1 MFDIGM
7 PKLILILVVAL
18 MILGPKKLPELA
30 RSLGKG
36 LAAFKK
42 SAEELKGNFA
52 LGDELEGVQK
62 KINDLVD
69 PSQYIKTPELPFNS
83 ENNTRK

>member
-1 MFDIGM
+1 MFDIGI

-30 RSLGKG
+30 RSIGKG
-36 LAAFKK
+36 LAALKK
-42 SAEELKGNFA
+42 SVEELKGNFA
-52 LGDELEGVQK
+52 LGDELESVQK

-69 PSQYIKTPELPFNS
+69 PSQYIKTPELPLNS
-83 ENNTRK
+83 ENNPEK